1 MGSQPE
7 SPSFAPLSRKPPA
20 MVLGQGRTGPPVP
33 ARRSRGFGNEPPCQ
47 ELPTGAADLTGRSCP
62 HLEPTRSCRGS
73 DLSPPAWQ
81 SESQRWCEGLAH
93 NPALEAYNRGISR
106 TIMAIT
112 KDAFV
117 AALGASIGSARRHEQ
132 PYRHWFLQ
140 RCIPEDAVDPILALP
155 FPAP

>member
-7 SPSFAPLSRKPPA
+7 SPSFAPLSRKPQG

-47 ELPTGAADLTGRSCP
+47 ELPMGAADLTGRSCP
-62 HLEPTRSCRGS
+62 HLVPTRSLRGQTSRLQRGS
-73 DLSPPAWQ
+73 LRANVAARGS
-81 SESQRWCEGLAH
+81 RH
-93 NPALEAYNRGISR
+93 ALHAIQLRTSR

-117 AALGASIGSARRHEQ
+117 ASLGA
-132 PYRHWFLQ
+132 
-140 RCIPEDAVDPILALP
+140 
-155 FPAP
+155 